1 MILITY
7 SKTTAETIEHDI
19 GKPEYSYYFIWKKY
33 LPAMERVGTVVA
45 VRDPLKEVDALY
57 HKYRAEKEACV
68 FLSFTPPDGTALG
81 LRCPTVCVFAWE
93 FSTIPNEAWDGNK
106 SSNWVSALERIGY
119 ALTLSTYA
127 EDIVKRSISPR
138 YPIAT
143 VPAPVCSLSSTD
155 RGHSPTEVNYNSFAL
170 EVSGKVVDSDK
181 FDITFDRVTPIR
193 DDDSEGAKAVAWDAK
208 PLRYEFNKDNL
219 GATQLMVGFYA
230 AEEWGAWSRTTSP
243 WIILPKSV
251 RGKVELAIEMLA
263 YGDNVDREI
272 KVVLG
277 SQSRE
282 VVVSAHL
289 KTFTLSYDL
298 EGLADAIQFSGL
310 TITQT
315 TGARD
320 HRTLGLGIKCISV
333 YRPGESA
340 LILGA
345 AEREPYK
352 VPQLKSRVTGNGV
365 VYTSVL
371 NPADGRKNWEDMVS
385 AFCWAF
391 KDTPDA
397 ILILKMTHTDS
408 SMFLGVMLQRFSQ
421 LAPFKCRV
429 IAIQGYLD
437 DEQYANLIA
446 ATNYVV
452 NTSYCEGQCL
462 PLMEYMAQG
471 IPAVSPDHT
480 AMADYITKANAFI
493 VNSNTKPTFWPNDE
507 RRCYRALM
515 YEVNWGSIKRGYEQ
529 SYRLVKEDEQRYLEM
544 GRNAYQV
551 MQEGFSVEAVTPK
564 LEAFL
569 VNAAKR
575 QFFLTKWSK
584 MLFERFF

>member
-1 MILITY
+1 MILLTY
-7 SKTTAETIEHDI
+7 SKTTADTIEQDI

-33 LPAMERVGTVVA
+33 LPAMEKVGTVVV
-45 VRDPLKEVDALY
+45 VRDPMSEVDALY
-57 HKYRAEKEACV
+57 HKYRAEKKECV
-68 FLSFTPPDGTALG
+68 FLSFTPPDETPLG
-81 LRCPTVCVFAWE
+81 MRCPTVCVFAWE
-93 FSTIPNEAWDGNK
+93 FSTIPNEAWDG
-106 SSNWVSALERIGY
+106 SETSNWVSALKRAGH

-127 EDIVKRSISPR
+127 EDTVRRSISEH

-143 VPAPVCSLSSTD
+143 VPAPVCSTSSANVA
-155 RGHSPTEVNYNSFAL
+155 HSLAEVNCGPFNL
-170 EVSGKVVDSDK
+170 EVSGTVIDSDK

-193 DDDSEGAKAVAWDAK
+193 DGDGEGGGAVVWDSR

-219 GATQLMVGFYA
+219 SGTQLMVGFYA
-230 AEEWGAWSRTTSP
+230 AEEWGAWSRTTAP

-251 RGKVELAIEMLA
+251 HGKVEVAIEMLA
-263 YGDNVDREI
+263 HGDNVDREI

-277 SQSRE
+277 AQSRE
-282 VVVSAHL
+282 VVVGAHL
-289 KTFTLSYDL
+289 ETFTLSYDL
-298 EGLADAIQFSGL
+298 EDLVDAIQFAGL
-310 TITQT
+310 TVTQT

-320 HRTLGLGIKCISV
+320 HRTLGLGIRCISV

-340 LILGA
+340 PILGA
-345 AEREPYK
+345 EELDLSNEP
-352 VPQLKSRVTGNGV
+352 QRKSRVVGAGV

-371 NPADGRKNWEDMVS
+371 NPADGRKNWEDMIS

-397 ILILKMTHTDS
+397 TLILKMTHTDIS
-408 SMFLGVMLQRFSQ
+408 TFLGVMLQRFSQ
-421 LAPFKCRV
+421 LAPFQCRV

-480 AMADYITKANAFI
+480 AMADYVTKANAFVI
-493 VNSNTKPTFWPNDE
+493 ESDTKPTFWPNDE

-515 YEVNWGSIKRGYEQ
+515 YEVNWGSIKRAYEQ

-551 MQEGFSVEAVTPK
+551 MQEAFSVEAVAPK